1 MPGQV
6 EIGAG
11 VAERDVFE
19 RFVDDVLAEPLLAC
33 ALEVDHRRE
42 PFELAGLEFEALE
55 LVAVDLER
63 QVGERV
69 EGRPFRGA

>member
-1 MPGQV
+1 MPGEV
-6 EIGAG
+6 EVGAG
-11 VAERDVFE
+11 VAEGDVLE
-19 RFVDDVLAEPLLAC
+19 RFVGDVLAEPDLAG

-63 QVGERV
+63 QVGEGV